1 MLCQQPTASQPSTTS
16 VSWIKSDS
24 AHAQKFIS
32 NISKQQREIPHEH
45 LVHSSTYTQTSQ
57 FKFLSTFDDQS
68 NLQERLIF
76 IRKQIKHSIFGFLVL

>member
-1 MLCQQPTASQPSTTS
+1 M
-16 VSWIKSDS
+16 
-24 AHAQKFIS
+24 
-32 NISKQQREIPHEH
+32 QQRKVPHEH
-45 LVHSSTYTQTSQ
+45 LVQSSTYTQISQ